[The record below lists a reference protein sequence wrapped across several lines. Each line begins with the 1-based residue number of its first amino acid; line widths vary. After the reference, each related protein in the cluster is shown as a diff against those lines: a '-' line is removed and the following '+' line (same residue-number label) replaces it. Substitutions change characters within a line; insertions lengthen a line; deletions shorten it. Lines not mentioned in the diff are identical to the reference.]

1 MATKQKEH
9 SSIQRDSKGG
19 RGILAPGSDKKELSN
34 LLTGR
39 KYFVEIGTCYFDT
52 LNETLGDAG
61 WHGVVVEPVVKYL
74 NMLDHYKGITY
85 INSAI
90 DDKRGSR
97 VMDVYKEDKVE
108 KDSDYAGMS
117 AFTEYTKERNKKFV
131 DQHTVST
138 ITYEDAVFMGGIP
151 RVDFLKV
158 DTEGHDYTI
167 LSSIDFN
174 NRALRPA
181 LIKAETKH
189 YDSNKVIELL
199 ESNGYLVFEEAEDVY
214 AIDKVVYL

>member
-1 MATKQKEH
+1 MATKKKEL
-9 SSIQRDSKGG
+9 SSVQRDSKGG
-19 RGILAPGSDKKELSN
+19 RGILAPGGDKEELSN

-74 NMLDHYKGITY
+74 NMLDRYNGITY
-85 INSAI
+85 INS
-90 DDKRGSR
+90 
-97 VMDVYKEDKVE
+97 E
-108 KDSDYAGMS
+108 
-117 AFTEYTKERNKKFV
+117 
-131 DQHTVST
+131 
-138 ITYEDAVFMGGIP
+138 
-151 RVDFLKV
+151 L
-158 DTEGHDYTI
+158 DTEGHDSVI

-174 NRALRPA
+174 NRALRPS

-199 ESNGYLVFEEAEDVY
+199 ESNGYLVFEEADDVY

>member
-1 MATKQKEH
+1 M
-9 SSIQRDSKGG
+9 
-19 RGILAPGSDKKELSN
+19 APGSDKKELSN

-117 AFTEYTKERNKKFV
+117 TFTEYTKERNKKFV

>member
-1 MATKQKEH
+1 MATKKKEL
-9 SSIQRDSKGG
+9 SSVQRDSKGG
-19 RGILAPGSDKKELSN
+19 RGILAPGGDKEELSN

-74 NMLDHYKGITY
+74 NMLDRYNGITY

-97 VMDVYKEDKVE
+97 VMDVYKEDQVE

-131 DQHTVST
+131 KERVIRQ
-138 ITYEDAVFMGGIP
+138 IIP
-151 RVDFLKV
+151 
-158 DTEGHDYTI
+158 
-167 LSSIDFN
+167 
-174 NRALRPA
+174 
-181 LIKAETKH
+181 
-189 YDSNKVIELL
+189 
-199 ESNGYLVFEEAEDVY
+199 ES
-214 AIDKVVYL
+214 